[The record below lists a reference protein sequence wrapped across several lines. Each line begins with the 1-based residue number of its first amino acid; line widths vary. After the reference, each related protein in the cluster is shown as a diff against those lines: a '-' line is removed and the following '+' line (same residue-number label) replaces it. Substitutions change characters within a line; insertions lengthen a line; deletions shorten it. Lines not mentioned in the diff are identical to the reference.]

1 MKTNPYRSHSVAA
14 ALAATFVTTVL
25 IGTVVESLNP
35 SRLLRSDENAAG
47 NPTVALDRKADSAG
61 SDQA

>member
-14 ALAATFVTTVL
+14 ALAATLVTAAL
-25 IGTVVESLNP
+25 IGTVVEALNP
-35 SRLLRSDENAAG
+35 SKIRFDGNAAG
-47 NPTVALDRKADSAG
+47 NPTVALDRKAESGG